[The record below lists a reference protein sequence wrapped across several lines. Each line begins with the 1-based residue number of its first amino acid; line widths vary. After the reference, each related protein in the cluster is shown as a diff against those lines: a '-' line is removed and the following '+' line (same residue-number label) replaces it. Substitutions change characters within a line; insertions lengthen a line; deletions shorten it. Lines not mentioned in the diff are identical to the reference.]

1 MLKIGMIL
9 ASSRQGRNG
18 ELIAEWLTGQFKSRP
33 DVQLKLIDLREW
45 ALPAYE
51 HETGPRIAEL
61 AFKDH
66 SLEKNW
72 YQLIRN
78 LDAFII
84 LTPEY
89 NHGYP
94 GSLKNALDC
103 IYTPWNYKPVAFVSY
118 GFSASG
124 ARAIEQLRLVSIELR
139 MIPIRDELNISLN
152 FSFDGS
158 LAKRAITMID
168 ELLWMAEIM
177 NSARREP
184 QLKSLVS

>member
-1 MLKIGMIL
+1 MLKVGLIL

-18 ELIAEWLTGQFKSRP
+18 ELIAEWLTGQFKSRT
-33 DVQLKLIDLREW
+33 DVQLKMIDLREW
-45 ALPAYE
+45 VLPAYDF
-51 HETGPRIAEL
+51 ETGPRVAEKS
-61 AFKDH
+61 FVEG
-66 SLEKNW
+66 SIEKKW
-72 YQLIRN
+72 SRLIRD

-103 IYTPWNYKPVAFVSY
+103 LYTPWNYKPVAFVSY

-124 ARAIEQLRLVSIELR
+124 ARAIEQLRLVAIELR

-158 LAKRAITMID
+158 LSRRAITMID
-168 ELLWMAEIM
+168 ELLWMTEIM
-177 NSARREP
+177 KSARSELL
-184 QLKSLVS
+184 LKSLVS